1 MVSSRIFLVNAKDN
15 QKARYRVCIY
25 INFKL
30 DILSYHVLLWLKNYS
45 IQFALR
51 QVSVETWLNVETV
64 WSTFGLHCFC
74 LIYATEWHKTNR
86 IYPWNAKHYS
96 TFHII
101 IIQYTSSPSP
111 EKGPIGLVPYLGFWI
126 ESFTS
131 FSFVNMSSWLNP
143 KSLQFIISLMKHLIQ
158 SISITFYL
166 TFANHISKCCFITFF
181 LNLRYSLYV
190 FLLFTF

>member
-1 MVSSRIFLVNAKDN
+1 MLSSRIFWVNAKDN

-30 DILSYHVLLWLKNYS
+30 DILSYHVLLRLKNYS

-64 WSTFGLHCFC
+64 WSTFGLHFFC

-101 IIQYTSSPSP
+101 IFQYTSSSSL
-111 EKGPIGLVPYLGFWI
+111 KKRPIGRWFVSLVG
-126 ESFTS
+126 
-131 FSFVNMSSWLNP
+131 
-143 KSLQFIISLMKHLIQ
+143 
-158 SISITFYL
+158 
-166 TFANHISKCCFITFF
+166 F
-181 LNLRYSLYV
+181 LNRKFH
-190 FLLFTF
+190 FLLICKYVIIVKSQKLTVYHFFNETTDSIHKYNILSIFCKSYFQVLFYYFLP